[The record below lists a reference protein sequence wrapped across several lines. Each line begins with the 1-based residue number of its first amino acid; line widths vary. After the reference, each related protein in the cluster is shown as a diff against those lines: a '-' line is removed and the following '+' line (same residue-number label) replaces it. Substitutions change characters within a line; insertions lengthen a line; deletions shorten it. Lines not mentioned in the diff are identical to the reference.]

1 LSEGEGLSATAG
13 SPTEELRILVVRA
26 DRLGDVILS
35 TPVFDAIRNHYPSA
49 QVYALVR
56 EPVASILTGL
66 RSVQGL
72 IIYEPEGRHRGFKGF
87 RRLVGELRAGR
98 FRIAVVLQ
106 SQWRLAVAIFLAGIP
121 YRLGPLSKLYSFLLY
136 NRGMRQHRSQ
146 VEMHETDY
154 NLQLLQKLGI
164 RVGTRSIATRARV
177 SSAQQTRADAWLR
190 AAGWDGAESFIAI
203 HPGMGNSALNWPEES
218 YAQLG
223 RQLLKDGK
231 RVLLT
236 GGLLE
241 SELLARIQ
249 GRLGDSSRLMV
260 YVNRAGD
267 PVDFLGALY
276 ARAAVLVA
284 PSTGPMHLAVAV
296 GRPVVTFYPPIR
308 VQSAIRWGPY
318 LADDKRVAVLVPEV
332 YCGEDFRCRGTLC
345 NYYPCMASLTVAQAR
360 EEIVRLSA
368 AEPTG
373 ARALGDTTHEEK

>member
-1 LSEGEGLSATAG
+1 LSGLGAIAAE
-13 SPTEELRILVVRA
+13 PELRILVVRA

-35 TPVFDAIRNHYPSA
+35 TPVFDAIRNHYPTA
-49 QVYALVR
+49 QVHALVR

-72 IIYEPEGRHRGFKGF
+72 LIYEPEGRHRGFKGF
-87 RRLVGELRAGR
+87 RRLVRELRAGR

-106 SQWRLAVAIFLAGIP
+106 SQWRLALALALAGVP
-121 YRLGPLSKLYSFLLY
+121 YRLGPLSKLYSFVLY
-136 NRGMRQHRSQ
+136 NRGIRQHRSQ

-154 NLQLLQKLGI
+154 NLQLLAKLGI

-177 SSAQQTRADAWLR
+177 SAAQRERALAWLR
-190 AAGWDGAESFIAI
+190 EAGWDGSESFVAI

-218 YAQLG
+218 YSQLAK
-223 RQLLKDGK
+223 RLLKDGK

-236 GGLLE
+236 GGLHE
-241 SELLARIQ
+241 SELIARVAERI
-249 GRLGDSSRLMV
+249 GAGPESGRLMV
-260 YVNRAGD
+260 YVNRGGD
-267 PVDFLGALY
+267 SVDFLGALY
-276 ARAAVLVA
+276 ERAAVVVA

-318 LADDKRVAVLVPEV
+318 LPDESRAAILVPEV

-345 NYYPCMASLTVAQAR
+345 NYYPCMASITVAQAR
-360 EEIVRLSA
+360 EEVQHLSRLPIA
-368 AEPTG
+368 N
-373 ARALGDTTHEEK
+373 HEKK